1 MEDEAL
7 LIKKLKSKDLAAF
20 DILFAKY
27 YKPIYYF
34 IYKMIQNTEIAEDI
48 TQDTFVKVYKNLMRL
63 DENLKFSPWIYK
75 IAYNTFVDYKR
86 KYKVNFELLDNV
98 HYENSN
104 QDMQNEN
111 NPEESILN
119 KELRDKINRAF
130 GKVNTR
136 YRTALILRDYNKLS
150 YKEVAEVLEL
160 SEAAVKSLIH
170 RARLE
175 FQKIFKELE

>member
-7 LIKKLKSKDLAAF
+7 LIKKFKSKDLAAF
-20 DILFAKY
+20 DMIFAKY

-34 IYKMIQNTEIAEDI
+34 VFKMIHNAEVAEDI
-48 TQDTFVKVYKNLMRL
+48 TQDTFVKVYKNLTKV
-63 DENLKFSPWIYK
+63 DESLKFSPWIYK

-86 KYKVNFELLDNV
+86 KHKVSFELLDNI
-98 HYENSN
+98 HYENTN
-104 QDMQNEN
+104 QDTHHEN
-111 NPEESILN
+111 NPEESMLN
-119 KELRDKINRAF
+119 KELREKINRAF
-130 GKVNTR
+130 GKLNTR

-150 YKEVAEVLEL
+150 YKEVADVLEL